1 MRARAQPNDLPPTSG
16 RTSTRC
22 TERMGTAALRE
33 IRNATEKS
41 GITRLAGDRPFTGPF
56 TRGPVGAL
64 AALAAVLA
72 HNGVATLQ
80 YAASAGFAPQRERG
94 RHRWHC
100 RHCTHQY
107 QYRFPHER
115 C

>member
-1 MRARAQPNDLPPTSG
+1 
-16 RTSTRC
+16 
-22 TERMGTAALRE
+22 MGTSALRA

-41 GITRLAGDRPFTGPF
+41 GITRLAGGRPFT
-56 TRGPVGAL
+56 RCPVGAL

-107 QYRFPHER
+107 RFPHER